1 MTKGDLVLVP
11 FPFSDLSG
19 RKLRPALVLF
29 CDETDVLCA
38 FITSNTGNTKQFDLI
53 LTPEASNGLKVQ
65 SMLRLSKIACLA
77 REIVIGK
84 LGKVS
89 DTQARKIDD
98 LLLKMLKI
106 KE

>member
-11 FPFSDLSG
+11 FPFTDLSG
-19 RKLRPALVLF
+19 RKLRPALLLY
-29 CDETDVLCA
+29 CDESDVLCA
-38 FITSNTGNTKQFDLI
+38 FITSNTSNHKQFDLI

-65 SMLRLSKIACLA
+65 SVLRLSKIACLA

-84 LGKVS
+84 LGRLS
-89 DTQARKIDD
+89 DIQTREIDQA
-98 LLLKMLKI
+98 LLIMLKI

>member
-19 RKLRPALVLF
+19 RKLRPALILYS
-29 CDETDVLCA
+29 DETDVLCA
-38 FITSNTGNTKQFDLI
+38 FITSNTSNHRQFDLI

-65 SMLRLSKIACLA
+65 SVLRLSKIACLA

-84 LGKVS
+84 LGRVS
-89 DTQARKIDD
+89 DTQTIEIDHT
-98 LLLKMLKI
+98 LLRMLKI